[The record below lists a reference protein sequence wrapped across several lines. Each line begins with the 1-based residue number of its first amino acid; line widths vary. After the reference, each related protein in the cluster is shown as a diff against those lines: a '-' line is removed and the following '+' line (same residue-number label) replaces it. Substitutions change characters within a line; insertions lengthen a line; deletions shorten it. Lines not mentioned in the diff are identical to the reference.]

1 MTGQNDGTEPQPQ
14 TDDPSRAPPEAHGE
28 EIRGAALPFADDE
41 RFSAWLDGELTGAAA
56 VLFEAEMEANPEMQ
70 HLLDDLRALRSTMR
84 RLAEEEAPQGL
95 FHRLRVMV
103 RGDASTGR
111 APSFEGPVLL
121 LLAVVAVLYFVAGLS
136 GPTPGVE
143 ASVQT
148 FNDRPR
154 AHAVGDAMRDGATP
168 EAAKKAAESIPLRPL
183 PAPGKGF
190 SGRRE
195 VATQG
200 ADLLPYDMAPASYRL
215 WGDDAVEV
223 LRQVATSV
231 GGRLVTYEG
240 QPTDRVNGFHEVW
253 VELPSEKIGPLRRGL
268 DERLRVETIGMP
280 SVISGTHRQRFLIPD
295 E

>member
-1 MTGQNDGTEPQPQ
+1 MTGQHDGTDPQAP
-14 TDDPSRAPPEAHGE
+14 TDTPATPP
-28 EIRGAALPFADDE
+28 LPYADDE

-56 VLFEAEMEANPEMQ
+56 VAFEAEMADNPEMQ
-70 HLLDDLRALRSTMR
+70 HLLDDLRALRATMR
-84 RLAEEEAPQGL
+84 RLSEEEAPRGL
-95 FHRLRVMV
+95 WHRLAVMV
-103 RGDASTGR
+103 RGDTGTGR

-143 ASVQT
+143 ATVQT

-154 AHAVGDAMRDGATP
+154 AHAVGDAMREGASP
-168 EAAKKAAESIPLRPL
+168 EEAKKAAEALPLRPL
-183 PAPGKGF
+183 PPPGKGF

-215 WGDDAVEV
+215 WGEDAVEV
-223 LRQVATSV
+223 LRQVAASV
-231 GGRLVTYEG
+231 GGRLVTFEG
-240 QPTDRVNGFHEVW
+240 APTEVVNGFDEVW
-253 VELPSEKIGPLRRGL
+253 VELPAHQIGPLRRGL